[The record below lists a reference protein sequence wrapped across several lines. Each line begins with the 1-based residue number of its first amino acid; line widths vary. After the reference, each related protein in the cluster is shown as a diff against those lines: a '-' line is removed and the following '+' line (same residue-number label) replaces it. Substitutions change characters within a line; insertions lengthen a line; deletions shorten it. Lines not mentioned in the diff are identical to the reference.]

1 MSRKLRSET
10 DCLNCGAEVKG
21 HYCSECGQPNYEPRE
36 SFRHILTHF
45 ITDYLH
51 LDEKFFSSL
60 KYLLFNPGLLTNEFN
75 AGKRVKYVHPFR
87 LYIFITIVFF
97 VVQSIDKDKG
107 TKKQKDPITIDSTS
121 SNTISIDSVPN
132 NEVNNSGLISI
143 NDTIAFNDN
152 GEIEVQQGFAAV
164 SDTSLEQYLARQ
176 DSLPEEER
184 DGFLKRYFNEK
195 TLKAEEKDFNF
206 SEKINQTFKKNIPKM
221 MFLILPIFA
230 FILSMFFRK
239 KKLYYVEHFYHSVY
253 LHSFFYLFMLI
264 MALIAYALP
273 TELNIYISIIS
284 LTGVFVYFYK
294 SLMRVYEE
302 NAVLTLVKILF
313 VLILYFLALMILVL
327 LNALIS
333 FLIL

>member
-75 AGKRVKYVHPFR
+75 SGKRVKYVHPFR
-87 LYIFITIVFF
+87 LYIFISIVFF
-97 VVQSIDKDKG
+97 IVQSVDFNKDSQ
-107 TKKQKDPITIDSTS
+107 KKKDYIAIDSTLTS
-121 SNTISIDSVPN
+121 EVDTSETIA
-132 NEVNNSGLISI
+132 G
-143 NDTIAFNDN
+143 NDTLAINEN
-152 GEIEVQQGFAAV
+152 GEIEIQQGFGAV
-164 SDTSLEQYLARQ
+164 SDTSVEQYIARQ
-176 DSLPEEER
+176 DSLPEDQR

-195 TLKAEEKDFNF
+195 TLKAEKNDFNF
-206 SEKINQTFKKNIPKM
+206 SDKINQTFKKNIPKM

-230 FILSMFFRK
+230 FILSIFFRK

-253 LHSFFYLFMLI
+253 LHSFFYLYMLAF
-264 MALIAYALP
+264 ALIVYALP
-273 TELNIYISIIS
+273 EDWNVYISIVY
-284 LTGVFVYFYK
+284 LTGLFVYFYK
-294 SLMRVYEE
+294 SLMKVYEE
-302 NAVLTLVKILF
+302 NAVFTLVKILF
-313 VLILYFLALMILVL
+313 VLILYFIALMILVL
-327 LNALIS
+327 LNALFS

>member
-60 KYLLFNPGLLTNEFN
+60 KYLLFKPGYLTNEYN
-75 AGKRVKYVHPFR
+75 AGKRMKFVHPFR

-97 VVQSIDKDKG
+97 IFQSVDQKHKSKKDKDPIQIDTLSTEQQETLQDTVVYENGEVSIDK
-107 TKKQKDPITIDSTS
+107 
-121 SNTISIDSVPN
+121 
-132 NEVNNSGLISI
+132 
-143 NDTIAFNDN
+143 
-152 GEIEVQQGFAAV
+152 GFEQV

-176 DSLPEEER
+176 DSLPEEQR
-184 DGFLKRYFNEK
+184 DGFIKRYFNKKTIAANKSDFDFGEK
-195 TLKAEEKDFNF
+195 VNE
-206 SEKINQTFKKNIPKM
+206 TFKKNIPKM

-230 FILSMFFRK
+230 LILSMFFRR

-253 LHSFFYLFMLI
+253 IHSFFYLYMLI
-264 MALIAYALP
+264 FALIAFVTPEAWKTYL
-273 TELNIYISIIS
+273 TIIS
-284 LTGVFVYFYK
+284 LTGLFVYFYK
-294 SLMRVYEE
+294 SLMKVYEE
-302 NAVLTLVKILF
+302 NAVLTMLKILF
-313 VLILYFLALMILVL
+313 ILILYFIALMILVL

>member
-60 KYLLFNPGLLTNEFN
+60 KYLLFKPGFLTNEYN
-75 AGKRVKYVHPFR
+75 AGKRVKFVHPFR

-97 VVQSIDKDKG
+97 IFQSVDQKQKSKKDKDAIRIDTLNNEQKESLKDTIVYENGEVAIDK
-107 TKKQKDPITIDSTS
+107 
-121 SNTISIDSVPN
+121 
-132 NEVNNSGLISI
+132 
-143 NDTIAFNDN
+143 
-152 GEIEVQQGFAAV
+152 GFEQV
-164 SDTSLEQYLARQ
+164 SDTSVEQYLARQ
-176 DSLPEEER
+176 DSLPEEQR
-184 DGFLKRYFNEK
+184 DGFIKRYFNKK
-195 TLKAEEKDFNF
+195 TISANEKDFKFGDKVN
-206 SEKINQTFKKNIPKM
+206 ETFKKNIPKM

-230 FILSMFFRK
+230 FILSIFFRK

-253 LHSFFYLFMLI
+253 LHSFFYLYMLI
-264 MALIAYALP
+264 FAVIALILP
-273 TELNIYISIIS
+273 DAWKTYITFIS
-284 LTGVFVYFYK
+284 LVGLFVYFYK
-294 SLMRVYEE
+294 SLMKVYEE
-302 NAVLTLVKILF
+302 NAVFTLLKILF
-313 VLILYFLALMILVL
+313 ILILYFIALMILVL
-327 LNALIS
+327 LNALFS

>member
-60 KYLLFNPGLLTNEFN
+60 KYLLFRPGFLTNEYN
-75 AGKRVKYVHPFR
+75 AGKRVKFVHPFR

-97 VVQSIDKDKG
+97 IFQSVDQKHNNKESIRIDTLNQEQIEELSDTVVY
-107 TKKQKDPITIDSTS
+107 
-121 SNTISIDSVPN
+121 
-132 NEVNNSGLISI
+132 E
-143 NDTIAFNDN
+143 N
-152 GEIEVQQGFAAV
+152 GEITVDKGFEQV
-164 SDTSLEQYLARQ
+164 SDTSVEQYLARQ
-176 DSLPEEER
+176 DSLPEEQR
-184 DGFLKRYFNEK
+184 DGFIKRYFNKKTIAANKSDFKFGEK
-195 TLKAEEKDFNF
+195 VNE
-206 SEKINQTFKKNIPKM
+206 TFKKNIPKM

-253 LHSFFYLFMLI
+253 LHSFFYLYMLI
-264 MALIAYALP
+264 FAVVAFIAPDAWK
-273 TELNIYISIIS
+273 TYITIIS
-284 LTGVFVYFYK
+284 LTGLFVYFYK
-294 SLMRVYEE
+294 SLMKVYEE
-302 NAVLTLVKILF
+302 NAVFTLLKILII
-313 VLILYFLALMILVL
+313 LILYFIALMILVL
-327 LNALIS
+327 LNALFS

>member
-60 KYLLFNPGLLTNEFN
+60 KYLLFNPGLLTNAYN

-97 VVQSIDKDKG
+97 IVQSLNLNSNRAI
-107 TKKQKDPITIDSTS
+107 KDPIRIG
-121 SNTISIDSVPN
+121 NTSIDSSTDTLN
-132 NEVNNSGLISI
+132 ANK
-143 NDTIAFNDN
+143 DTIAYNN
-152 GEIEVQQGFAAV
+152 GEIEVQQGFEAV
-164 SDTSLEQYLARQ
+164 SDSSVEQYLARQ
-176 DSLPEEER
+176 DSLPEDQR
-184 DGFLKRYFNEK
+184 DGFIRRYFNKK
-195 TLKAEEKDFNF
+195 TLIAEQNDFDF
-206 SEKINQTFKKNIPKM
+206 SKEINATFRKNIPKM

-230 FILSMFFRK
+230 LILSMFFRK

-253 LHSFFYLFMLI
+253 LHSFFYLYMLI
-264 MALIAYALP
+264 FSLISYVLP
-273 TELNIYISIIS
+273 VDWKIYINVIS
-284 LTGVFVYFYK
+284 LIGLFVYFYK
-294 SLMRVYEE
+294 SLMKVYEE
-302 NAVLTLVKILF
+302 NAVFTLLKILF
-313 VLILYFLALMILVL
+313 ILSLYFIALIILVL

>member
-10 DCLNCGAEVKG
+10 NCLNCGAEVKG
-21 HYCSECGQPNYEPRE
+21 HFCSECGQANYEPRE

-60 KYLLFNPGLLTNEFN
+60 KYLLFNPGLLTKEFN

-97 VVQSIDKDKG
+97 IFQSLDFNKSS
-107 TKKQKDPITIDSTS
+107 KKQKHL
-121 SNTISIDSVPN
+121 ISIDSTTN
-132 NEVNNSGLISI
+132 TEINNSGLISI
-143 NDTIAFNDN
+143 NDTIALNDN
-152 GEIEVQQGFAAV
+152 GEVEVQQGFEAV
-164 SDTSLEQYLARQ
+164 SDTSVEQYIARQ
-176 DSLPEEER
+176 DSLPEEAR

-239 KKLYYVEHFYHSVY
+239 KRLYYVEHFYHSVY
-253 LHSFFYLFMLI
+253 LHSFFYLYMLI
-264 MALIAYALP
+264 MALVAYALP
-273 TELNIYISIIS
+273 TEWNVYVSIIS
-284 LTGVFVYFYK
+284 LTGLFVYFYK
-294 SLMRVYEE
+294 SLMKVYDE

-313 VLILYFLALMILVL
+313 ILILYFIALMILVL
-327 LNALIS
+327 LNALFS

>member
-10 DCLNCGAEVKG
+10 NCLNCGAEVKG
-21 HYCSECGQPNYEPRE
+21 HYCSECGQPNYEPKE

-60 KYLLFNPGLLTNEFN
+60 KYLLFNPGLLTKEFN

-97 VVQSIDKDKG
+97 IFQSLDFNKSS
-107 TKKQKDPITIDSTS
+107 KKQKDPIRIDST
-121 SNTISIDSVPN
+121 TN
-132 NEVNNSGLISI
+132 NEISNSGLISI
-143 NDTIAFNDN
+143 NDTIALNDN
-152 GEIEVQQGFAAV
+152 GEVEVQQGFEAV
-164 SDTSLEQYLARQ
+164 SDTSVEQYIARQ

-239 KKLYYVEHFYHSVY
+239 KRLYYVEHFYHSVY
-253 LHSFFYLFMLI
+253 LHSFFYLYMLI
-264 MALIAYALP
+264 MAIVAYALP
-273 TELNIYISIIS
+273 TDWNVYISIIS
-284 LTGVFVYFYK
+284 LTGLFVYFYK
-294 SLMRVYEE
+294 SLMKVYEE
-302 NAVLTLVKILF
+302 NAVLTLVKIF
-313 VLILYFLALMILVL
+313 FILILYFIALMILVL
-327 LNALIS
+327 LNALFS